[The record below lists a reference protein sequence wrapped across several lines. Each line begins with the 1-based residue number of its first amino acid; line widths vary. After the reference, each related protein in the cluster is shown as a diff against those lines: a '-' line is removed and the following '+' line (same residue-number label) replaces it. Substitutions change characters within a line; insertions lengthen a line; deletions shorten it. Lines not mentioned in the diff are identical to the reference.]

1 VVLAVAGPLSLL
13 IGYLLGSVDFA
24 LVVAA
29 MRGVDI
35 RQEGSGNPGASN
47 VLRTIGTVPAVL
59 VFIGDA
65 VKGVIAVAAA
75 SFLTGQ
81 VPPASVWVMA
91 TGLAAVLGHC
101 FPIYTKFKG
110 GKGMATTMGVL
121 TYVVPL
127 AAIVTAVIWAL
138 VTRLSRTPSLAT
150 LVALAASIPLS
161 FWQGVRG
168 WALVLWSL
176 IVVLVVW
183 RHRANIERLAKRTEA
198 KVAS

>member
-1 VVLAVAGPLSLL
+1 VDLAVAGPLSLL
-13 IGYLLGSVDFA
+13 IGYLLGSIDFA

-35 RQEGSGNPGASN
+35 RSEGSGNPGASN

-65 VKGVIAVAAA
+65 LKGLVAVAAA

-81 VPPASVWVMA
+81 SPPASVWVMA
-91 TGLAAVLGHC
+91 AGLAAVVGHC
-101 FPIYTKFKG
+101 FPIYTKFRG

-127 AAIVTAVIWAL
+127 AAIATAVIWAL

-150 LVALAASIPLS
+150 LVALAASVPLA

-168 WALVLWSL
+168 WALLLWVA
-176 IVVLVVW
+176 IAGLVVW
-183 RHRANIERLAKRTEA
+183 RHRANIERLAKRTET
-198 KVAS
+198 KVPD